1 MRITKKRIL
10 CILLAALMLAATS
23 CGGETTS
30 NETEAVQETAA
41 ETVAETEPDYLEQYA
56 GTDFGGANYTFT
68 VHSEEMYPNYVGD
81 SETGEP
87 VNDTQFQRDVWIES
101 TYNTNIEYMV
111 YPNSNDIVKAV
122 KPMVVAGDSTIDFV
136 TGDMANCMKS
146 LTNEGLMRNLLE
158 VPGLDLEADWWS
170 QSMNREFTIAGKLF
184 TTTGPMTFGYYYAP
198 RLVAFNQKLATDYNI
213 EDLYTVVEEGRW
225 TLDYMASTMES
236 VKTDLNGDGEYGE
249 DDRWGASVDEYS
261 AAGFYISAG
270 GTQISVDKDGKATFL
285 FDLEQNYSIIEK
297 VASIIGNEDM
307 TQKAEELGSR
317 TGSYSNMNK
326 VYTFKNGN
334 ALYLGY
340 GAQAIAIYLRDME
353 DNYGIIPVPKLDE
366 NQSEYITF
374 GSAFVPSYAGMPLNN
389 NRDDVNGILLNTFG
403 YISQRDLQPVVA
415 TGTLKG
421 KGARDEESQ
430 KMIDIIYKDVT
441 LDLNSCYNFGG
452 SFTLLRDVTMG
463 KKENFV
469 SNFEKLQK
477 SANAELEKLLA
488 TFLAADAE

>member
-1 MRITKKRIL
+1 MKSMRKHIL
-10 CILLAALMLAATS
+10 TVLLATLMLSTTA
-23 CGGETTS
+23 CGGGTTTAETDGS
-30 NETEAVQETAA
+30 QETVA
-41 ETVAETEPDYLEQYA
+41 ETVVETEPDYLEQYA

-81 SETGEP
+81 AETGEP
-87 VNDTQFQRDVWIES
+87 VNDMQFQRDVWIE
-101 TYNTNIEYMV
+101 TNYNVNIEYQV
-111 YPNSNDIVKAV
+111 FPNSGDIPKTV
-122 KPMVVAGDSTIDFV
+122 KPMVVAGDNTIDFI
-136 TGDMANCMKS
+136 TGDMANCMKT

-158 VPGLDLEADWWS
+158 VPELDLSADWWS
-170 QSMNREFTIAGKLF
+170 QSMNREFTIKDRLF
-184 TTTGPMTFGYYYAP
+184 TTTGPITFGYYYAP
-198 RLVAFNQKLATDYNI
+198 RLVAFNQKLATDYQI

-236 VKTDLNGDGEYGE
+236 VKTDLDGDGEYGE

-270 GTQISVDKDGKATFL
+270 GKQISVDKDGNVTFL
-285 FDLEQNYSIIEK
+285 FDLEQNYTIIEK
-297 VASIIGNEDM
+297 VASIIGNSDM

-389 NRDDVNGILLNTFG
+389 NRDNINGILLNTYG
-403 YISQRDLQPVVA
+403 HISQRDLQPVVA
-415 TGTLKG
+415 SVTLKG

-430 KMIDIIYKDVT
+430 KMIDIIYKDVL
-441 LDLNSCYNFGG
+441 LDLNSCYNFGS
-452 SFTLLRDVTMG
+452 SFNLLRDVTMG

-469 SNFEKLQK
+469 SNFEKIQK
-477 SANAELEKLLA
+477 SATSELEKLLA
-488 TFLAADAE
+488 TFIGEDE

>member
-1 MRITKKRIL
+1 MHTTKKRTL
-10 CILLAALMLAATS
+10 CILLVALLLSFTG

-30 NETEAVQETAA
+30 DNTETTLDTAA
-41 ETVAETEPDYLEQYA
+41 ETVVETEPDYLEQFE
-56 GTDFGGANYTFT
+56 GTDMGGANYTIT

-81 SETGEP
+81 AETGEP
-87 VNDTQFQRDVWIES
+87 VNDMQFQRDVWIE
-101 TYNTNIEYMV
+101 TNYNVNIEYMV
-111 YPNSNDIVKAV
+111 FPNSADIPKTV
-122 KPMVVAGDSTIDFV
+122 KPMVVAGDTTVDFI
-136 TGDMANCMKS
+136 TGDMANCMKP

-158 VPGLDLEADWWS
+158 VPELDLSADWWS
-170 QSMNREFTIAGKLF
+170 QSMNREFTIKDRLF
-184 TTTGPMTFGYYYAP
+184 TTTGPIMFGYYYAP
-198 RLVAFNQKLATDYNI
+198 RLVAFNQKLATDYQI

-236 VKTDLNGDGEYGE
+236 VKTDLDGDGEYGE

-285 FDLEQNYSIIEK
+285 FDLEQNYTIIEK
-297 VASIIGNEDM
+297 VASIIGNADM

-389 NRDDVNGILLNTFG
+389 SRDDVNGILLNTYG

-415 TGTLKG
+415 TVTLKG

-441 LDLNSCYNFGG
+441 LDLNSCYNFGN
-452 SFTLLRDVTMG
+452 SFNLLRDVTMG
-463 KKENFV
+463 KKENFI
-469 SNFEKLQK
+469 SNFEKIQK
-477 SANAELEKLLA
+477 SANAELERLLK
-488 TFLAADAE
+488 TFLGEEE